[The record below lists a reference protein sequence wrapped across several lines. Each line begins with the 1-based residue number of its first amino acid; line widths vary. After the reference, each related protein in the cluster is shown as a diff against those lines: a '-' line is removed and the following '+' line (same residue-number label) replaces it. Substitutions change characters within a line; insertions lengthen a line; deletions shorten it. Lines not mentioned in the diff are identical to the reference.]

1 MNTSANYKA
10 IPLTGTMGEDV
21 LGNGVTGTSVH
32 QVYCLAAGAIQ
43 ITAAGLQESHPHDV
57 LHVADAPNYTGKGK

>member
-1 MNTSANYKA
+1 
-10 IPLTGTMGEDV
+10 MGYAGSPTIAD
-21 LGNGVTGTSVH
+21 LQQNG
-32 QVYCLAAGAIQ
+32 QLIQ